1 MPRRWRLL
9 VLIGSISILA
19 DQITKFWARSALA
32 DGPHVVIEGYWDH
45 VLAFNTGAAFSM
57 FSEMGN
63 GRIFLAIVAAV
74 AIAAIVSMVH
84 KAEDHQ
90 TGFVVA
96 LSLMAG
102 GAIGNI
108 IDRIAFGK
116 VTDFVLWKYNG
127 HKWPVFNIADV
138 VLLVAVG
145 LFLIVAIKD
154 WKLEK
159 ATKESAEKEGNASSA
174 KA

>member
-1 MPRRWRLL
+1 M
-9 VLIGSISILA
+9 I
-19 DQITKFWARSALA
+19 
-32 DGPHVVIEGYWDH
+32 IEGYWDH

-57 FSEMGN
+57 FSNMGN
-63 GRIFLAIVAAV
+63 GRVFLAIVAAI

-90 TGFVVA
+90 TGFIVA

-138 VLLVAVG
+138 VLLIAVG
-145 LFLIVAIKD
+145 LFLIVAVKD
-154 WKLEK
+154 WKLERAAAKEKSEGEK
-159 ATKESAEKEGNASSA
+159 ANA
-174 KA
+174 

>member
-9 VLIGSISILA
+9 LLIGSISIIA
-19 DQITKFWARSALA
+19 DQITKYWARSALA
-32 DGPHVVIEGYWDH
+32 DGPRVIIEGYWDH

-57 FSEMGN
+57 FSNMGN
-63 GRIFLAIVAAV
+63 GRVFLAIVAAI

-90 TGFVVA
+90 TGFIVA

-108 IDRIAFGK
+108 IDRLAFGK

-138 VLLVAVG
+138 VLLIAVG
-145 LFLIVAIKD
+145 LFLIIAVKD
-154 WKLEK
+154 WKLER
-159 ATKESAEKEGNASSA
+159 AAVKEKSEGEKA

>member
-19 DQITKFWARSALA
+19 DQITKYWARSALA

-45 VLAFNTGAAFSM
+45 VLAYNTGAAFSM
-57 FSEMGN
+57 FANLGDA
-63 GRIFLAIVAAV
+63 GRILLALVAAI
-74 AIAAIVSMVH
+74 AIGAIVSMVH

-90 TGFVVA
+90 TGFVIA

-127 HKWPVFNIADV
+127 HHWPVFNIADV

-145 LFLIVAIKD
+145 LFVIVAFKD
-154 WKLEK
+154 YKAEK
-159 ATKESAEKEGNASSA
+159 AEAAA
-174 KA
+174 KAESS